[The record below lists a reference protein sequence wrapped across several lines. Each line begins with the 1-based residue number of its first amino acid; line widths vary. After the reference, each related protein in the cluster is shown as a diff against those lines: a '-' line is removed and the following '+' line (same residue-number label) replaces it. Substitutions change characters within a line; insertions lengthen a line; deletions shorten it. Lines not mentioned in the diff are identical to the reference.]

1 MDSRQ
6 ERQEHSSSIR
16 ASAYASPWVLPH
28 QYLRLRHAPQFDAP
42 KVPALRVTTSP
53 SLSSLDASC
62 ELGVSQ
68 SAILPSVSSD
78 RRGVVGLLVLLFA
91 ITYLDRICISV
102 AGPRM
107 QEDLRIDPIGWG
119 WVTGMFTLA
128 YCLFE
133 IPTGM
138 LGDRLGPRRVLTRIV
153 VWWSAFTAL
162 TGAMTSFY
170 PLLFVRFLFGAGE
183 AGAFPNSAVVVSR
196 WFPPRQ
202 RATISGVTLM
212 ASQVGGAI
220 APLLV
225 VPIQMRYGWRMSF
238 YVFGVAGLVWAAVW
252 YAWFRDSPEEKR
264 GLVSPSPHAPASVG
278 HGFPWRVAS
287 RSRTVWALLGLAFC
301 YVYVYNFFQTWFHT
315 FLVRGRGFTEANLM
329 LSALP
334 YVVAACANL
343 AGGAASD
350 VLVRRLGLKRGRR
363 VIGAAALTAAAA
375 FTVASMLT
383 QHQLL
388 TVVFLALTY
397 GAITFQQSG
406 VFGVCLDIGGPR
418 AGAVVGLMNTSAQI
432 GGLTG
437 SVLYGYIVDRTG
449 SYDAPFI
456 PMTAL
461 LLVGAVLWANLDASQ
476 ELH

>member
-1 MDSRQ
+1 M
-6 ERQEHSSSIR
+6 
-16 ASAYASPWVLPH
+16 
-28 QYLRLRHAPQFDAP
+28 
-42 KVPALRVTTSP
+42 T
-53 SLSSLDASC
+53 
-62 ELGVSQ
+62 Q
-68 SAILPSVSSD
+68 SAILSASSD

-107 QEDLRIDPIGWG
+107 QEDLGIDPIGWG
-119 WVTGMFTLA
+119 WVTGMFTVA
-128 YCLFE
+128 YCIFE

-138 LGDRLGPRRVLTRIV
+138 MGDRLGPRRVLTRIV

-170 PLLFVRFLFGAGE
+170 PLLLTRFLFGAGE
-183 AGAFPNSAVVVSR
+183 AGAFPNASVVVSR

-202 RATISGVTLM
+202 RATMSGVILM

-225 VPIQMRYGWRMSF
+225 LPIQMRYGWRMSF

-252 YAWFRDSPEEKR
+252 YAWFRDSPEEKQ
-264 GLVSPSPHAPASVG
+264 GLVAPSPTAAGTSAAGHA
-278 HGFPWRVAS
+278 FPWRVAY
-287 RSRTVWALLGLAFC
+287 RSRTVWAMLGVAFC

-315 FLVRGRGFTEANLM
+315 FLVRGRGFSEANLV

-343 AGGAASD
+343 AGGSVSD
-350 VLVRRLGLKRGRR
+350 ALVRRLGAKRGRR
-363 VIGAAALTAAAA
+363 VIGAAALTAAAV
-375 FTVASMLT
+375 FTVAAMLT

-418 AGAVVGLMNTSAQI
+418 AGAVVGLMNTTAQI
-432 GGLTG
+432 GGLAG

-449 SYDAPFI
+449 SYNAPFI
-456 PMTAL
+456 PMTIL
-461 LLVGAVLWANLDASQ
+461 LLVGAVLWANVDASQ
-476 ELH
+476 ELRGEHEVR

>member
-1 MDSRQ
+1 MPR
-6 ERQEHSSSIR
+6 
-16 ASAYASPWVLPH
+16 
-28 QYLRLRHAPQFDAP
+28 RHVAA
-42 KVPALRVTTSP
+42 VT
-53 SLSSLDASC
+53 
-62 ELGVSQ
+62 Q
-68 SAILPSVSSD
+68 SAILPSASRA

-91 ITYLDRICISV
+91 ITYLDRVCISV

-107 QEDLRIDPIGWG
+107 QEDLGIDSIGWG
-119 WVTGMFTLA
+119 WVTGIFTLA

-138 LGDRLGPRRVLTRIV
+138 MGDRIGPRRVLTRIV

-162 TGAMTSFY
+162 TGAMTGFY
-170 PLLFVRFLFGAGE
+170 PLLLTRFLFGAGE
-183 AGAFPNSAVVVSR
+183 AGAFPNASVVVSR

-202 RATISGVTLM
+202 RATMSGVNLM
-212 ASQVGGAI
+212 ASQVGGAV

-225 VPIQMRYGWRMSF
+225 LPIQMRYGWRMSF

-264 GLVSPSPHAPASVG
+264 GGAPSRSTAASRASAAGHA
-278 HGFPWRVAS
+278 FPWRLAY
-287 RSRTVWALLGLAFC
+287 RSNTVWSIRGRAFC
-301 YVYVYNFFQTWFHT
+301 YVYVYNFLQTWFHT
-315 FLVRGRGFTEANLM
+315 FLVRGRGFSEGNLL

-334 YVVAACANL
+334 YVVAAGANL

-350 VLVRRLGLKRGRR
+350 ALVRRLGAKRGRR
-363 VIGAAALTAAAA
+363 VIGATALTAAAA
-375 FTVASMLT
+375 FTVAAMLT
-383 QHQLL
+383 HHQLL

-406 VFGVCLDIGGPR
+406 AFGVCLDIGGPR
-418 AGAVVGLMNTSAQI
+418 AGAMVGLMNTIAQV
-432 GGLTG
+432 GGLVG

-456 PMTAL
+456 PMTILLLLGAALWVNVDASREVGGESPAL
-461 LLVGAVLWANLDASQ
+461 LLDVAQRKASAMG
-476 ELH
+476 